1 MNRRQFLLFS
11 AAALSA
17 VRGAAATAPAL
28 TLPLWS
34 DQPPGGGGP
43 GGEARLSAR
52 GALSHIPRPVLTV
65 WQPARATGHG
75 VLVAPAADTSGSR
88 WAVRP
93 GLRRT
98 G

>member
-28 TLPLWS
+28 TLPLWP

-43 GGEARLSAR
+43 GGEPRFSAR
-52 GALSHIPRPVLTV
+52 APLSHIPPPLLPA
-65 WQPARATGHG
+65 WHPARSTSPSG
-75 VLVAPAADTSGSR
+75 LFAAG
-88 WAVRP
+88 
-93 GLRRT
+93 
-98 G
+98 

>member
-34 DQPPGGGGP
+34 DQPPGEGGP
-43 GGEARLSAR
+43 GGSAIR
-52 GALSHIPRPVLTV
+52 PRCAGYILVLC
-65 WQPARATGHG
+65 
-75 VLVAPAADTSGSR
+75 
-88 WAVRP
+88 
-93 GLRRT
+93 
-98 G
+98 

>member
-28 TLPLWS
+28 TLPLWP
-34 DQPPGGGGP
+34 DQPPGRRA

-52 GALSHIPRPVLTV
+52 GALSHILVLC
-65 WQPARATGHG
+65 
-75 VLVAPAADTSGSR
+75 
-88 WAVRP
+88 
-93 GLRRT
+93 
-98 G
+98 

>member
-34 DQPPGGGGP
+34 DQPPGEAGRGRGSVIRPRCAEPYPSSCADGLATPPGP
-43 GGEARLSAR
+43 L
-52 GALSHIPRPVLTV
+52 
-65 WQPARATGHG
+65 ATECWWR
-75 VLVAPAADTSGSR
+75 PAADTSGSR

>member
-28 TLPLWS
+28 TLPLWP

-65 WQPARATGHG
+65 WQP
-75 VLVAPAADTSGSR
+75 
-88 WAVRP
+88 RP
-93 GLRRT
+93 GHWPRSAGGGRRRIPADRD
-98 G
+98 GQ

>member
-28 TLPLWS
+28 TLPLWP

-43 GGEARLSAR
+43 
-52 GALSHIPRPVLTV
+52 
-65 WQPARATGHG
+65 
-75 VLVAPAADTSGSR
+75 
-88 WAVRP
+88 
-93 GLRRT
+93 
-98 G
+98 